1 MSQRFRILVAD
12 DQPVN
17 RSVLLLQLG
26 HLGHA
31 AEAVEGGREAL
42 AALEEK
48 PYDALLLD
56 CQMPGFDGFETCREL
71 RRREGEGRRMPVIAV
86 TGHGLEEDRERC
98 LAAGMDDVLIKPF
111 GSVELAAMLGRWLR
125 EEVIAAEPPRAAPPA
140 EGELDARL
148 AALRRLGGE
157 TGASL
162 LAEATGSFLAES
174 RRLLATFRSALRRGD
189 AETFVVAAH
198 TLAGTSGVLGAV
210 ALARQAQE
218 IETLARQGDLDGCAV
233 RLPALEQAF
242 REVEAKLSL

>member
-1 MSQRFRILVAD
+1 MSQRFRILVVD
-12 DQPVN
+12 DQPIN

-56 CQMPGFDGFETCREL
+56 CQMPDFDGYETCREL

-98 LAAGMDDVLIKPF
+98 LAAGMDDVLVKPF
-111 GSVELAAMLGRWLR
+111 GSAELAAMLGRWLR
-125 EEVIAAEPPRAAPPA
+125 KETRAAAPPQPA
-140 EGELDARL
+140 GGELEARL

-157 TGASL
+157 SGGNL
-162 LAEATGSFLAES
+162 LTEATGSFLAEGK
-174 RRLLATFRSALRRGD
+174 RLLATFRSALPRGD
-189 AETFVVAAH
+189 AETFAVAAH
-198 TLAGTSGVLGAV
+198 TLAGTSGALGAV

-242 REVEAKLSL
+242 RDVEAKLSP